1 MKRFITALTVL
12 ALMGFAGSA
21 MAQTANHDITIDFT
35 GFALMA
41 LNNSSAITLT
51 VDNTG
56 VSAGEAPA
64 GDSNSDKWL
73 NYTVL
78 TPSASPYEIVASLD
92 SNMPGGLQLQA
103 VSAAPTGTG
112 GVGTEAVAFNLTD
125 VDQTIVGSI
134 TSCWTGT
141 GSNGANIT
149 YALSVTG
156 AVDAVDATRTVTY
169 TIQAE

>member
-1 MKRFITALTVL
+1 MKRFIAVLTVL
-12 ALMGFAGSA
+12 ALMGFTGSA
-21 MAQTANHDITIDFT
+21 MAASHDISIDFT

-56 VSAGEAPA
+56 VNAGEVPA
-64 GDSNSDKWL
+64 GDSDVTKWL

-78 TPSASPYEIVASLD
+78 TPTASPYEFVGSID
-92 SNMPGGLQLQA
+92 SAMPAGLQLQA

-112 GVGTEAVAFNLTD
+112 GVGTAAAAKNLNATD
-125 VDQTIVGSI
+125 QIIVSGI

-141 GSNGANIT
+141 GANGANIT
-149 YALSVTG
+149 YTLSVTG
-156 AVDAVDATRTVTY
+156 AVNAVDATRTVTY

>member
-1 MKRFITALTVL
+1 MKRIITVVTVL

-21 MAQTANHDITIDFT
+21 MAQSHDINIDFT
-35 GFALMA
+35 GFALMV
-41 LNNSSAITLT
+41 LNNSDAITLT
-51 VDNTG
+51 VDNSG

-64 GDSNSDKWL
+64 GDDNADKWL

-78 TPSASPYEIVASLD
+78 TATASPYEIVGSLD
-92 SNMPGGLQLQA
+92 SAMPAGLQLQV

-112 GVGTEAVAFNLTD
+112 GTGTAAAAKNLND
-125 VDQTIVGSI
+125 ADQVIVNSI

-141 GSNGANIT
+141 GDNGANLT
-149 YALSVTG
+149 YTLSVTG
-156 AVDAVDATRTVTY
+156 AVDAVDDSRTVTY